1 MGAAISVRGLRKS
14 YGRLEALRGVD
25 LEIEHGEV
33 FALLGPNGAGKT
45 TMVEILEGFR
55 DRSAGEVRVLGED
68 PRDAGGAW
76 KARLGIVLQS
86 GTLFE
91 ALTVEE
97 VIAHFASFYPAPM
110 SVDRVIALA
119 GLQEKRKARCRNLS
133 GGQKR
138 RVDLALGLVG
148 DPELIFLD
156 EPTTGFDPAA
166 RRQAWDVVRGL
177 TGLGKTVVLTTHYLD
192 EAEQLANRVGV
203 IIAGRMVD
211 VASPREVGG
220 RARGQ
225 TFVRFEVAP
234 ALAGK
239 PLPRLSGEVH
249 AEDGMY
255 VVVTDRP
262 TAAVQTLA
270 QWAEGHGLTELPGLQ
285 VSRPTLEDIYL
296 RMIDEHTP
304 AGAARGPE

>member
-1 MGAAISVRGLRKS
+1 MSAAIEVRGLRKS
-14 YGRLEALRGVD
+14 YGRLEVLCGID

-33 FALLGPNGAGKT
+33 FGLLGPNGAGKT

-55 DRSAGEVRVLGED
+55 SRTAGDVRVLGED
-68 PRDAGGAW
+68 PRTAGSAW

-86 GTLFE
+86 SNLFD

-97 VIAHFASFYPAPM
+97 VIAHFAAFYPAPM
-110 SVDRVIALA
+110 SVDRVIGLA
-119 GLQEKRKARCRNLS
+119 GLQEKRKERCRNLS

-156 EPTTGFDPAA
+156 EPTAGFDPAA

-177 TGLGKTVVLTTHYLD
+177 TSLGRTVVLTTHYLD
-192 EAEQLANRVGV
+192 EAEHLANRVGV
-203 IIAGRMVD
+203 IIAGRMVEIG
-211 VASPREVGG
+211 SPREVGG

-225 TFVRFEVAP
+225 TLVRLEITP
-234 ALAGK
+234 ELAGK
-239 PLPRLSGEVH
+239 PLPKLPGEVR
-249 AEDGMY
+249 AENGTY
-255 VVVTDRP
+255 VVATDRP
-262 TAAVQTLA
+262 TATVGVLA
-270 QWAEGHGLTELPGLQ
+270 RWAGDHGLAEIPGLQ
-285 VSRPTLEDIYL
+285 VVRPSLEEIYL

-304 AGAARGPE
+304 AGARRDAE